1 MTKEKRAPSIKQK
14 RAIQAIVT
22 GQAHTIK
29 EAMLSAG
36 YTLSSATK
44 NTDLITD
51 SNAYKEIIE
60 NYGIT
65 LPSIAKRHSELLQST
80 DEKVAVQAVQIGYK
94 VHGVY
99 DKSAS
104 NTFNAPVMIQINPP
118 KDPRIAP
125 YNENVSDE

>member
-1 MTKEKRAPSIKQK
+1 MPKATSPRKK
-14 RAIQAIVT
+14 RAIQAILT
-22 GQAHTIK
+22 GEAKTIK
-29 EAMLSAG
+29 QAMLTAG
-36 YTLSSATK
+36 YTLTSAQH
-44 NTDLITD
+44 NTDIITD
-51 SNAYKEIIE
+51 SKEYKEIIE

-118 KDPRIAP
+118 KDRTTPP
-125 YNENVSDE
+125 YIENDGE

>member
-1 MTKEKRAPSIKQK
+1 MPKATSPRKK
-14 RAIQAIVT
+14 RAIAAIIT
-22 GQAHTIK
+22 GEAKTIK
-29 EAMLSAG
+29 QAMEIAG
-36 YTLSSATK
+36 YSPTSARH
-44 NTDLITD
+44 NTDIITQ
-51 SNAYKEIIE
+51 SNEYKEIIE

-65 LPSIAKRHSELLQST
+65 LPSIAKRHSELLQSS

-118 KDPRIAP
+118 KAPGIAP
-125 YNENVSDE
+125 HSSDSDVV

>member
-1 MTKEKRAPSIKQK
+1 MPKPKRAPSIKQK

-22 GQAHTIK
+22 GQASTIK
-29 EAMLSAG
+29 DAMLSAG
-36 YTLSSATK
+36 YTITSATK

-51 SNAYKEIIE
+51 SAAYKEIIE

-65 LPSIAKRHSELLQST
+65 LPSIAKRHSELLQSQ

-118 KDPRIAP
+118 KDPASKP
-125 YNENVSDE
+125 HNEDSEA